1 MRVSVRFH
9 GKSLP
14 LSRGQSARRGWW
26 AALRKSDD
34 ARSCPGSPRVPDD
47 MRKDVYGH
55 YLLRTNFATLHN
67 PKKIRQRNVRAG
79 CIVPM
84 WQAINGRRMD
94 CDISTAWADCVAYPW
109 ERQCEGLYV
118 G

>member
-1 MRVSVRFH
+1 MRVSIRFH
-9 GKSLP
+9 KKSLS
-14 LSRGQSARRGWW
+14 LSRVSQPRG
-26 AALRKSDD
+26 AGGSTLRKSDD
-34 ARSCPGSPRVPDD
+34 AHRCSGSPAAPDD
-47 MRKDVYGH
+47 KRKDVYGR

-67 PKKIRQRNVRAG
+67 PKKIRQRDVRAG
-79 CIVPM
+79 CIVPI
-84 WQAINGRRMD
+84 WLAIFGRRMV